1 MKLPESSRFKSVA
14 RVLLLVAALS
24 LVGPAWNMIKNIF
37 AGSGEAG
44 AAGLAAA
51 SSAPDGA
58 VLGDLARPQEG
69 RSMRATSTMRVGE
82 IRRGPNGER
91 NTGEKLS
98 DNRGLFNAAGSYV
111 PKLLLLFLERALLR
125 DTG

>member
-14 RVLLLVAALS
+14 RVLLLMAALA
-24 LVGPAWNMIKNIF
+24 LAGPAWDMIKNIF
-37 AGSGEAG
+37 AGSAEAG
-44 AAGLAAA
+44 AAGLATF
-51 SSAPDGA
+51 STISDGTMLA
-58 VLGDLARPQEG
+58 DLARPQEG
-69 RSMRATSTMRVGE
+69 RSMRGTSTMRVGE

-98 DNRGLFNAAGSYV
+98 DNRGLFNAAGRYV